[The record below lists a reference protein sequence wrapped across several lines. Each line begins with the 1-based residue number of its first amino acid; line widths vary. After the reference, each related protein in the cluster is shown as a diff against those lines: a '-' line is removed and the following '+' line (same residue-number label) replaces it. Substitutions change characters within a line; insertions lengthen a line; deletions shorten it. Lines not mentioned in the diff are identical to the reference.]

1 MPLLTPFLTRK
12 RTILLKTETTYGTDA
27 TPTGSEAL
35 SVRSLDVSPIDADVV
50 SRDLIRPYLGNSNSL
65 LANIKV
71 KCDFEV
77 ELAGSGIAGTAPRWG
92 PAMLACGTAA
102 TTVASTSVTYAPVST
117 AFSSATIYYFADGIK
132 HAVTGWR
139 GTFEIKG
146 ELGQIPTIS
155 FTGTG
160 IYSAPTDTAVGSVTY
175 GNQADPLIFTSGNT
189 TAFSLFSYSGCLSSF
204 SFAINNEIQYRE
216 LIGCAKEVIITDR
229 KPSGQVMIES
239 VPIATKDYF
248 TLATGATTGN
258 LALTHGTTAGNRA
271 VFAAAQADLTNP
283 TYGDL
288 NGVIMLNLPCA
299 FLPTTAGNNEF
310 SLALT

>member
-1 MPLLTPFLTRK
+1 L
-12 RTILLKTETTYGTDA
+12 
-27 TPTGSEAL
+27 
-35 SVRSLDVSPIDADVV
+35 V
-50 SRDLIRPYLGNSNSL
+50 SRDLIRPYLGNSTQL

-71 KCDFEV
+71 QCNFEV
-77 ELAGSGIAGTAPRWG
+77 ELAGSGTAGTAPRWG

-102 TTVASTSVTYAPVST
+102 TTGATSVIYAPVS
-117 AFSSATIYYFADGIK
+117 AIFSSASIYYFADGIR

-146 ELGQIPTIS
+146 DLGQIPTIA

-160 IYSAPTDTAVGSVTY
+160 IYSTPTDTAVGSAVTY
-175 GNQADPLIFTSGNT
+175 GAQADPLIFTQGNT

-204 SFAINNEIQYRE
+204 SFAMNNEIQYRE
-216 LIGCAKEVIITDR
+216 LIGCTKEVLITDR

-248 TLATGATTGN
+248 TIATGTTTGN
-258 LALTHGTTAGNRA
+258 LTFTHGTTAGNRC
-271 VFAAAQADLTNP
+271 VFASPQTDITNP
-283 TYGDL
+283 SYGDM
-288 NGVIMLNLPCA
+288 NGVIMLNLPYVS
-299 FLPTTAGNNEF
+299 LPTTAGNNEF